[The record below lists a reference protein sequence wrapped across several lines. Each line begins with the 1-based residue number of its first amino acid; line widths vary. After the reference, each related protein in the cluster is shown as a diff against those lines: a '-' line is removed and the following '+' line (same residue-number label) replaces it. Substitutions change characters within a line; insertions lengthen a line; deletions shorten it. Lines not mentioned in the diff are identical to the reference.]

1 MRAVF
6 LIAWD
11 QLADFRH
18 RRLVLALLVAAVS
31 LALVLALL
39 AQGMSAVSKRTEFAG
54 KVSDEERMQLQLGV
68 GMGSYM
74 LQTALYLVVFIGGSV
89 VSLATFCGLISTER
103 TRGTL
108 PWVLSKPIT
117 RTQFLL
123 GKWVGAC
130 AMILLYTAVMF
141 AILIGSTWLT
151 EKSVPARMYYA
162 CSVMPFG
169 FLLVGSVGAFLSTL
183 MPPVLAGVVAYFGG
197 AQLFHRLAD
206 WAAPWR
212 WLDYLLTGLHY
223 VAPSYDKFNM
233 YLDLLMGKE
242 IPLSRPVVL
251 AAYAVAY
258 SALMFLLTTL
268 VFQRRDV
275 A

>member
-1 MRAVF
+1 
-6 LIAWD
+6 
-11 QLADFRH
+11 
-18 RRLVLALLVAAVS
+18 
-31 LALVLALL
+31 
-39 AQGMSAVSKRTEFAG
+39 
-54 KVSDEERMQLQLGV
+54 
-68 GMGSYM
+68 
-74 LQTALYLVVFIGGSV
+74 
-89 VSLATFCGLISTER
+89 
-103 TRGTL
+103 
-108 PWVLSKPIT
+108 
-117 RTQFLL
+117 
-123 GKWVGAC
+123 
-130 AMILLYTAVMF
+130 
-141 AILIGSTWLT
+141 
-151 EKSVPARMYYA
+151 
-162 CSVMPFG
+162 MPFG